1 MRRFQAAIISR
12 RARAQADMIE
22 AIYLAITSD
31 QLPDVLT
38 RLRRGHR

>member
-12 RARAQADMIE
+12 RMRDQADLIE

-31 QLPDVLT
+31 TLPDTLT
-38 RLRRGHR
+38 RLRQGQP